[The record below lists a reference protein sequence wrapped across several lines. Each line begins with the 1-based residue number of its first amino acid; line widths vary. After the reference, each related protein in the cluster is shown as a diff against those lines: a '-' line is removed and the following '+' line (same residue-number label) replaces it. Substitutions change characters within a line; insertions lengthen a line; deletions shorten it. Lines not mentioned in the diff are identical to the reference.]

1 MNFEAKSSLSTL
13 KNGGCYQLTFNCY
26 QLTVNSYH
34 VNTLEILEKY
44 ISQNF
49 GVFVFSQVREKI
61 KTVFFLGA
69 MFVINNIKTLAKEKE
84 AAAKN
89 NPSMGL
95 FSEIEV
101 LTV

>member
-1 MNFEAKSSLSTL
+1 MNNEAKSSFGIL
-13 KNGGCYQLTFNCY
+13 KNGGCYQLTANSY

-34 VNTLEILEKY
+34 VNTLEIQEKY
-44 ISQNF
+44 ISQFF

-69 MFVINNIKTLAKEKE
+69 IFVINIIKTLAKEKK
-84 AAAKN
+84 ATAKK

-95 FSEIEV
+95 FSESGV